1 MLTEKAKKN
10 LAMPKTILPSFP
22 CKYTDLIKSN
32 DMRMTEQ
39 LHDLNLAEDLLE
51 IVDVQL
57 CLVNYLDRHLHA
69 ANQPTTRL

>member
-1 MLTEKAKKN
+1 
-10 LAMPKTILPSFP
+10 
-22 CKYTDLIKSN
+22 
-32 DMRMTEQ
+32 MTEQ